1 MFFNVF
7 LFSLKGYSETLMEKL
22 LDPPV
27 DAIIKDIGNVV
38 ILWNNI
44 YEILWLLLYILIFCK
59 NYDLV

>member
-1 MFFNVF
+1 
-7 LFSLKGYSETLMEKL
+7 MEKL